1 MPLSITPISRAN
13 TSMVMM
19 MNTPASLATG
29 SATPTDSATPAPT
42 ATPRTVVS
50 SADFALLPTLSGLDA
65 RVTLHGPFI
74 FSLAPDPR
82 AALVQDAPNVI
93 RVTRPVTTYAD
104 DGSPQ
109 GIIQTEYV
117 IQDPTARDSSPDPAS
132 VVRSGPVTLTLAPA
146 SSAEATGTREV
157 AVTLDPAWLGDS
169 RRVFPVTVD
178 LPVVTA
184 DAAIHSGVFG
194 TLSSCAPDAPAAQTA
209 LLVGVAGG
217 CTYHGQVYFDLTAL
231 PAGSP
236 IHSAHLWLYAPDGAG
251 TPGVLVYPNAV
262 DPNATGA
269 RDPAQPTT
277 WRDAP
282 ALVPGTPGLA
292 SDGGAGHWQSWD
304 VTSLVQGWVRDNTT
318 NGGLTLVG
326 AGDGLAR
333 FTSPLGAGGGDP
345 NAVPY
350 LDVAAGEAGTGS
362 AGQRAAA
369 VAPAIPVPPPVP
381 TPPPFNSDGAP
392 TIYGVSGGFTAD
404 GPTVLAGGAAV
415 PVERDSTCYNYAT
428 GKNTNNISC
437 GGQNGAIRVSA
448 VTSKL
453 NASFVRFNVNLACNE
468 QITYTDSRGN
478 VIASATRINPA
489 APGPAWWGSDNANP
503 IRFNG
508 GSHNNEPVYTL
519 KGKYYI
525 YSAIPLVKDPST
537 GKYIPDPRKG
547 EVAADTQDR
556 GGLPGMLTA
565 LARYRNR
572 IIPIID
578 VTANGHCSY
587 HSGPPNENTPSLWY
601 SQVRNLVKYIHDQ
614 GATLPMVYFEIGNE
628 VDAGYPK
635 PRNSTY
641 SDGRF
646 WDGTDGTFH
655 YEDVFAA
662 AARGLNQALPQYG
675 YRNYRIIT
683 AGMQAPSA
691 SLGKASDGVPYCAY
705 AYNQHIN
712 PQYGA
717 FPPQDNSDNV
727 VAAGQAIKLAETGA
741 PSYPPPSGQQGPSS
755 SPPPVQVSHLGTAV
769 HPYGY
774 FTRQQNQWV
783 NLYATQTTAHHP
795 FAWGGPCLDLGDL
808 FKTWT
813 GKRTN
818 TVRPY
823 SETTGQ
829 PRYPSRYDGVSY
841 NLQGLPLLFTEV
853 NYEAGDTSQNIPAEG
868 AYVAGLFTWLY
879 NHRCLT
885 SYQMR
890 TCTSA
895 PIDAG
900 NDLLRVAIFNG
911 VGSILGIYD
920 NGGVS
925 KPVGGG
931 GLRSC
936 ATSNT
941 NARLM
946 APSATIDRIYRSLLN
961 DACYYYPT
969 SRS

>member
-1 MPLSITPISRAN
+1 
-13 TSMVMM
+13 
-19 MNTPASLATG
+19 
-29 SATPTDSATPAPT
+29 
-42 ATPRTVVS
+42 
-50 SADFALLPTLSGLDA
+50 
-65 RVTLHGPFI
+65 
-74 FSLAPDPR
+74 
-82 AALVQDAPNVI
+82 
-93 RVTRPVTTYAD
+93 
-104 DGSPQ
+104 
-109 GIIQTEYV
+109 
-117 IQDPTARDSSPDPAS
+117 
-132 VVRSGPVTLTLAPA
+132 
-146 SSAEATGTREV
+146 
-157 AVTLDPAWLGDS
+157 VTLDPAWLGDP

-194 TLSSCAPDAPAAQTA
+194 TLSSCAPHARAAQTA
-209 LLVGVAGG
+209 LLVGAAAG

-236 IHSAHLWLYAPDGAG
+236 IHSAHLWLYTPDGAG
-251 TPGVLVYPNAV
+251 TTGVHVYPNAV
-262 DPNATGA
+262 DPNAADA

-282 ALVPGTPGLA
+282 TLVPGTPGLA
-292 SDGGAGHWQSWD
+292 SDGGSGHWRSWD
-304 VTSLVQGWVRDNTT
+304 VTSLVQGWVRDSTT

-326 AGDGLAR
+326 TGDGLAR
-333 FTSPLGAGGGDP
+333 FTSPLGAGGSDP

-350 LDVAAGEAGTGS
+350 LDVAAGEAGTGR
-362 AGQRAAA
+362 AGQGAGPAAASVAAA
-369 VAPAIPVPPPVP
+369 VPTPAPAPVP
-381 TPPPFNSDGAP
+381 TPPFNSDGAP

-404 GPTVLAGGAAV
+404 GPTAAGGTAV
-415 PVERDSTCYNYAT
+415 PVEHENTCYNYAPP
-428 GKNTNNISC
+428 GKNTNDISC
-437 GGQNGAIRVSA
+437 GGMNGAIRVSA
-448 VTSKL
+448 VVGKL

-468 QITYTDSRGN
+468 PIAYTDSQGT
-478 VIASATRINPA
+478 SYATRINA
-489 APGPAWWGSDNANP
+489 AVPGGAWWGSDNATP
-503 IRFNG
+503 LRFTSG
-508 GSHNNEPVYTL
+508 PHKGEPVYTA

-525 YSAIPLVKDPST
+525 FSAIPTFTDPNNPSRRIRIS
-537 GKYIPDPRKG
+537 YN
-547 EVAADTQDR
+547 EVAADVQDR

-565 LARYRNR
+565 LRRYHNR
-572 IIPIID
+572 IIPVID
-578 VTANGHCSY
+578 VTANGYCNY
-587 HSGPPNENTPSLWY
+587 HSGPANENTPSLWY

-628 VDAGYPK
+628 VNAGYPR

-675 YRNYRIIT
+675 YRTYRIAT

-691 SLGKASDGVPYCAY
+691 NVGLTSGGKPYCTNN
-705 AYNQHIN
+705 YNQSID
-712 PQYGA
+712 PQYGT
-717 FPPQDNSDNV
+717 FVPQDNSDNV

-741 PSYPPPSGQQGPSS
+741 LSYPPPSGQPGPAS

-813 GKRTN
+813 GKRRN
-818 TVRPY
+818 TLQPY

-853 NYEAGDTSQNIPAEG
+853 NYEAGDARQNIPAEG
-868 AYVAGLFTWLY
+868 AYIADLFTWLY

-890 TCTSA
+890 TCSSSA

-911 VGSILGIYD
+911 VGSILGIYGD
-920 NGGVS
+920 GGAS
-925 KPVGGG
+925 KRVGGG

-936 ATSNT
+936 APSNT

-961 DACYYYPT
+961 DTCYYYPT
-969 SRS
+969 GRS